1 MASAAHIPYL
11 TVERYLKTTYRP
23 DVDYVDGH
31 IEERNLGEYDHSTLQ
46 FAIARLLH
54 ARRREWHIRVAVE
67 LRVQTSSGRFRI
79 PDVAILSSNEPKE
92 QIARRAPLL
101 CIEVLSPEDTLR
113 RMMVRIQDYFAMG
126 VPAVWIF
133 DPQRRSVSLCSP
145 DGSTDEKTAGMVQ
158 LSGTDIRLDLAEVFS
173 ALDED

>member
-11 TVERYLKTTYRP
+11 TVEQYLKTTYRP

-46 FAIARLLH
+46 FAIARLFH
-54 ARRREWHIRVAVE
+54 ARRREWAIRIAVE
-67 LRVQTSSGRFRI
+67 LRVQTSTGRFRV
-79 PDVAILSSNEPKE
+79 PDVAILSANEPKE

-113 RMMVRIQDYFAMG
+113 RMLVRI
-126 VPAVWIF
+126 
-133 DPQRRSVSLCSP
+133 
-145 DGSTDEKTAGMVQ
+145 
-158 LSGTDIRLDLAEVFS
+158 
-173 ALDED
+173 